1 MSPASRLLTVLALLN
16 LVACGGCGDDNRPGR
31 AEGPV
36 VVETPPQVSSEATE
50 SAAYREAY
58 ERAVKE
64 VDADNAR
71 EQLDLLQKEID
82 EDRSQ

>member
-1 MSPASRLLTVLALLN
+1 MSRVSRLLTVLALFN
-16 LVACGGCGDDNRPGR
+16 FMACGGCGDENRPGR
-31 AEGPV
+31 SEGPV
-36 VVETPPQVSSEATE
+36 VVEAPPQVSSETAE

-82 EDRSQ
+82 EDRSE